1 MKRAALFLS
10 ILTLTGVTAAKPAHA
25 ISIGDAALTVGISTA
40 TGAVLGASTLPF
52 YGQPGDHTN
61 NIFYGAAVG
70 AVAGVIISAIAG
82 VSDSSADDVSL
93 NQRRQ
98 AEYELAS
105 NLRFRPDALPRTEQS
120 KRETMVWSPFAKIYF

>member
-1 MKRAALFLS
+1 MKRFAIFLS
-10 ILTLTGVTAAKPAHA
+10 IATLTGVTAAKPAHA

-40 TGAVLGASTLPF
+40 TGVVLGASTLPF

-82 VSDSSADDVSL
+82 VSDSNADDANL
-93 NQRRQ
+93 NRRKQR
-98 AEYELAS
+98 EYELAS
-105 NLRFRPDALPRTEQS
+105 NLRLHPDELPRTEQS
-120 KRETMVWSPFAKIYF
+120 KRETMIWSPFAKIYF